1 MCGNIVCNRELL
13 NSLQVVQNANKDV
26 KNSEKDLF
34 KTAKIASKMS
44 GKKTDITSLIGKDR
58 DEAEL
63 RNKLVSKLKEK
74 EIEKMKECGEKLRD
88 NSFYYSDGNESRED
102 ISDEELS
109 QKVRIKKMLFILI

>member
-1 MCGNIVCNRELL
+1 MFPSTQVAQNI
-13 NSLQVVQNANKDV
+13 KGDV

-34 KTAKIASKMS
+34 KTAKLASKLS
-44 GKKTDITSLIGKDR
+44 KKSDVTGLIEKDR

-109 QKVRIKKMLFILI
+109 QKVSI

>member
-1 MCGNIVCNRELL
+1 MCNRELL

-74 EIEKMKECGEKLRD
+74 EIGKMKECNEKLRD
-88 NSFYYSDGNESRED
+88 KSFYSDGSESREE
-102 ISDEELS
+102 ISDEEPV
-109 QKVRIKKMLFILI
+109 KVSFFAIF